1 MKSRDAYTAE
11 LEARI
16 KTLEE
21 KNKILNNILYK
32 APIPI
37 FVLDKDHAISHF
49 NQALEELT
57 GLSAKDV
64 IGTREQW
71 KAFYANPRPVMA
83 DLIIDRSSDA
93 EIVEHY

>member
-1 MKSRDAYTAE
+1 MKSSDAYTSQ
-11 LEARI
+11 LEGRI
-16 KTLEE
+16 KRLEE
-21 KNKILNNILYK
+21 ENHILSNILHK

-37 FVLDKDHAISHF
+37 FVLDKSHTITHF

>member
-1 MKSRDAYTAE
+1 MKSNDAYISE
-11 LEARI
+11 LEAGIKMLKEENRI
-16 KTLEE
+16 LG
-21 KNKILNNILYK
+21 NILYK

-37 FVLDKDHAISHF
+37 FVLDKNHTITHF

-71 KAFYANPRPVMA
+71 KAFY
-83 DLIIDRSSDA
+83 
-93 EIVEHY
+93 